1 MFRLKEGLIYT
12 FKIFPGMN
20 TDGSA
25 IGEVEIVFKN
35 LSGTFLD
42 HYPGIKIDFFKWSF
56 RGKNV
61 ELK

>member
-1 MFRLKEGLIYT
+1 
-12 FKIFPGMN
+12 MN